1 MRYFFSTGEASG
13 ELTAVAL
20 AEAIAR
26 DDPNAQFEGIG
37 SARMRAAGFRI
48 RYDTAGWASMGPL
61 AALPRIPKLLFNGL
75 ETAAHIMRVKPD
87 LVVLV
92 DFGAFNVRL
101 ARLLRTL
108 GYRGAIL
115 DVFPP
120 GTWLDDPKRARS
132 IAEAAV
138 PLTAFAHQ
146 RDFFESLGLPIAYFG
161 HPLASRY
168 AMRTARPAPPQDGGT
183 IALLPGSRGS
193 ELRYHVPL
201 LLRAFR
207 LLKTKRPNLRAVAGP
222 GDERSEQYM
231 KEFAA
236 REGAGDIEYAR
247 GTLAAIAQ
255 ADAAFVSSGTAVLEC
270 ALAGVPVVVLYVVA
284 PQLEKYA
291 QRVRAGRF
299 IALPNLVM
307 KRRIVPE
314 YLQEQATPEH
324 LADEMERVL
333 RDPARQYGE
342 FLALREALG
351 PPDALERCAAFAVE
365 LAKGAAH

>member
-26 DDPNAQFEGIG
+26 VDPQAEFEGIG

-48 RYDTAGWASMGPL
+48 RHDTAGWASMGPL
-61 AALPRIPKLLFNGL
+61 AALPRIPKLLFIGL
-75 ETAAHIMRVKPD
+75 GNAAHILRVKPE

-115 DVFPP
+115 DVYPP
-120 GTWLDDPKRARS
+120 GTWLDDPKRAKK

-146 RDFFESLGLPIAYFG
+146 RDFFGSLGLPIAYFG

-168 AMRTARPAPPQDGGT
+168 AMRTARAAPPQDGGT

-201 LLRAFR
+201 LMRAYR
-207 LLKTKRPNLRAVAGP
+207 LLKAKRPNLRAVAGP
-222 GDERSEQYM
+222 GDDRSERVM
-231 KEFAA
+231 KEFA
-236 REGAGDIEYAR
+236 
-247 GTLAAIAQ
+247 
-255 ADAAFVSSGTAVLEC
+255 
-270 ALAGVPVVVLYVVA
+270 
-284 PQLEKYA
+284 
-291 QRVRAGRF
+291 
-299 IALPNLVM
+299 
-307 KRRIVPE
+307 
-314 YLQEQATPEH
+314 
-324 LADEMERVL
+324 
-333 RDPARQYGE
+333 
-342 FLALREALG
+342 
-351 PPDALERCAAFAVE
+351 
-365 LAKGAAH
+365 